1 MDLEALGRGSS
12 GENLE
17 VKEFHELKNKTENR
31 KREIKE
37 KAELICE
44 QRHRLFTAVD
54 RRAEQEKN
62 NASTFRVTFR
72 LHQLALLFAL
82 TSESTEVFERC
93 GASVKIANRVCLSPI
108 ITKFS
113 SLSRDVRPTQP
124 NNTPAHVFSIRD

>member
-1 MDLEALGRGSS
+1 MDLEVLGRGSS

-82 TSESTEVFERC
+82 TSESTEV
-93 GASVKIANRVCLSPI
+93 
-108 ITKFS
+108 

-124 NNTPAHVFSIRD
+124 DNTPAHVFSIRD